1 MCSSQA
7 RIIEKLSILRNHSNF
22 TPTFESTRKEE
33 DATEGRDH
41 KVLKE
46 DVEVIEES
54 NDEKYCT
61 FHGAKGH
68 NLPKCKAFARKTL
81 QERMQWLKKA
91 RLCCRCLMKKHL
103 AKECKTKDKCTKC
116 GSDRHLE
123 MLHMEKKNQQ
133 SRVKWKER
141 RHNLEIGDIVIMT
154 EENHHNNWP
163 LARVINTFQS
173 QDGKVRKVDVITW
186 KNGEK
191 KSYLRPIS
199 NIVFLMS
206 TKQ

>member
-1 MCSSQA
+1 MSRLSTKAWIQDQQQGKTQLEFNRLAAKNLGVRMRTKKPRMMNVELSHMDNHLHTKSQTHEFHDNLGAILQESTAAKAEKSPTLLPLSDEETSSQ
-7 RIIEKLSILRNHSNF
+7 
-22 TPTFESTRKEE
+22 
-33 DATEGRDH
+33 
-41 KVLKE
+41 
-46 DVEVIEES
+46 
-54 NDEKYCT
+54 
-61 FHGAKGH
+61 
-68 NLPKCKAFARKTL
+68 
-81 QERMQWLKKA
+81 RMQNK
-91 RLCCRCLMKKHL
+91 C
-103 AKECKTKDKCTKC
+103 TKDKCTKC